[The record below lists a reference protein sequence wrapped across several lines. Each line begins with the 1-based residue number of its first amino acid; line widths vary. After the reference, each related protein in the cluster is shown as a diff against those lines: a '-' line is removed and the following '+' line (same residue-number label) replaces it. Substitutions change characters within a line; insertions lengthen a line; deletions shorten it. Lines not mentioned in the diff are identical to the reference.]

1 MCFKHLFDMALAAR
15 ITPRETRQRVID
27 AASELFAAH
36 GFHGTTARDIAE
48 RAGVNLA
55 AAHYHFGSK
64 ESLYLEVL
72 RAQFDAITAALER
85 RGARLPAGAKPGRAA
100 LEALLRARIVA
111 MLELLMGPPPG
122 LHGTLMMREMCDPS
136 AALPH
141 IVTQFIAP
149 MKRETQEII
158 ARLEPSLS
166 RAEVERCMFSLIGQV
181 FFYRTQLPAFPHLTP
196 GLRLDR
202 AGLAAIADH
211 IAIFSLGGMKALGAT
226 RTGRARK

>member
-1 MCFKHLFDMALAAR
+1 MVAAAR
-15 ITPRETRQRVID
+15 STPRETRQRVIE
-27 AASELFAAH
+27 AASALFAAH

-85 RGARLPAGAKPGRAA
+85 RGARLAAGTKPGRAT

-111 MLELLMGPPPG
+111 MLEVLLGPPPG
-122 LHGTLMMREMCDPS
+122 LHGTLMLREMCDPS

-141 IVTQFIAP
+141 IVTQFIEP
-149 MKRETQEII
+149 MKRETEDVI
-158 ARLEPSLS
+158 ARLEPRLS
-166 RAEVERCMFSLIGQV
+166 RAAVERCMFSIVGQV
-181 FFYRTQLPAFPHLTP
+181 FFYRTQLPAFPHLSP

-202 AGLAAIADH
+202 DGLAAIAEH
-211 IAIFSLGGMKALGAT
+211 IATFSLGGMVALAAAA
-226 RTGRARK
+226 RRRGRR

>member
-1 MCFKHLFDMALAAR
+1 MVAAAR
-15 ITPRETRQRVID
+15 STPRETRQRVID

-64 ESLYLEVL
+64 EDLYLEVL
-72 RAQFDAITAALER
+72 RAQFDAITAPLA
-85 RGARLPAGAKPGRAA
+85 AGAKPGRAE

-111 MLELLMGPPPG
+111 MLEVLMGPPPG
-122 LHGTLMMREMCDPS
+122 LHGTLMLREMCDPS

-141 IVTQFIAP
+141 IVTQFIEP
-149 MKRETQEII
+149 MKRETEEVI
-158 ARLEPSLS
+158 ARLEPTLS
-166 RAEVERCMFSLIGQV
+166 RAAVERCMFSIVGQV
-181 FFYRTQLPAFPHLTP
+181 FFYRTQLPAFPHLSP

-202 AGLAAIADH
+202 AGLAAIAEH
-211 IAIFSLGGMKALGAT
+211 IAAFSLGGMRAL
-226 RTGRARK
+226 RTPAKGRAR

>member
-1 MCFKHLFDMALAAR
+1 MVAAAR
-15 ITPRETRQRVID
+15 ITPRETRQRVLD

-64 ESLYLEVL
+64 ETLYLEVL

-85 RGARLPAGAKPGRAA
+85 RGARLPVGAKPGRAA
-100 LEALLRARIVA
+100 LEALLRTRIVA

-122 LHGTLMMREMCDPS
+122 LHGTLMVREMCDPS

-149 MKRETQEII
+149 MKRETEEII
-158 ARLEPSLS
+158 ALLEPSLP
-166 RAEVERCMFSLIGQV
+166 RAAVERCMFSLIGQV
-181 FFYRTQLPAFPHLTP
+181 FFYRTQLPAFAHLTP

-202 AGLAAIADH
+202 AGLAAIAEH
-211 IAIFSLGGMKALGAT
+211 IAVFSLGGMKALSAA

>member
-1 MCFKHLFDMALAAR
+1 MALAAR

-72 RAQFDAITAALER
+72 RAQFDAINAALDQ
-85 RGARLPAGAKPGRAA
+85 RGARLVAGSRPTRAA
-100 LEALLRARIVA
+100 LEGLLRARIVA
-111 MLELLMGPPPG
+111 MLEMVMGPPPG

-141 IVTQFIAP
+141 IVTQFIEP
-149 MKRETQEII
+149 MKRETEEII
-158 ARLEPSLS
+158 ARLEPTLS
-166 RAEVERCMFSLIGQV
+166 RAAVERCMFSIVGQV
-181 FFYRTQLPAFPHLTP
+181 FFYRTQLPAFPHLSP

-202 AGLAAIADH
+202 AGLAAIAEH
-211 IAIFSLGGMKALGAT
+211 IAAFSLGGMRALAA
-226 RTGRARK
+226 RRPGRARR

>member
-1 MCFKHLFDMALAAR
+1 MVAAVR
-15 ITPRETRQRVID
+15 TPPRETRQRVID
-27 AASELFAAH
+27 AASGLFAER

-72 RAQFDAITAALER
+72 RAQFDTITATLER
-85 RGARLPAGAKPGRAA
+85 RGARLATVGARPTRAA
-100 LEALLRARIVA
+100 LEGLLRARVLA
-111 MLELLMGPPPG
+111 MLELLLGPPLG

-141 IVTQFIAP
+141 IVAQFIDP
-149 MKRETQEII
+149 VKRETEQVI

-166 RAEVERCMFSLIGQV
+166 RAAVERCMMSIVGQV
-181 FFYRTQLPAFPHLTP
+181 FFYRTQWATFPYVCP
-196 GLRLDR
+196 DLRFDH
-202 AGLAAIADH
+202 AGLVTLADH
-211 IAIFSLGGMKALGAT
+211 IAGFSLGGMRALAAK
-226 RTGRARK
+226 RPGRARR

>member
-1 MCFKHLFDMALAAR
+1 MALAAR

-72 RAQFDAITAALER
+72 RAQFDAINAALDQ
-85 RGARLPAGAKPGRAA
+85 RGARLVAGSRPTRAA
-100 LEALLRARIVA
+100 LEGLLRARIVA
-111 MLELLMGPPPG
+111 MLETVMGPPPG

-141 IVTQFIAP
+141 IVTQFIEP
-149 MKRETQEII
+149 MKRETEDII
-158 ARLEPSLS
+158 AALEPALP
-166 RAEVERCMFSLIGQV
+166 RAAVERCMFSVVGQV
-181 FFYRTQLPAFPHLTP
+181 FFYRTQLPAFPYLSPH
-196 GLRLDR
+196 LRLDR
-202 AGLAAIADH
+202 AGLAAIAEH
-211 IAIFSLGGMKALGAT
+211 IAAFALGGMRALAA
-226 RTGRARK
+226 RRPGRARR

>member
-1 MCFKHLFDMALAAR
+1 MVVAAR
-15 ITPRETRQRVID
+15 STPRETRQRVIA
-27 AASELFAAH
+27 AASELFAEH

-64 ESLYLEVL
+64 ETLYLEVL

-85 RGARLPAGAKPGRAA
+85 RGARLAAGAKPGRAE

-111 MLELLMGPPPG
+111 MLEVLMGPPPG
-122 LHGTLMMREMCDPS
+122 LHGTLMLREMCDPS

-141 IVTQFIAP
+141 IVTQFIEP
-149 MKRETQEII
+149 MKRETEEVI
-158 ARLEPSLS
+158 ARLEPTLS
-166 RAEVERCMFSLIGQV
+166 RAAVERCMFSIVGQV
-181 FFYRTQLPAFPHLTP
+181 FFYRTQLPAFPHLSP

-202 AGLAAIADH
+202 AGLAAIAEH
-211 IAIFSLGGMKALGAT
+211 IAAFSLGGMRAL
-226 RTGRARK
+226 RTPAKGRAR